1 MSTTTRTHLNGSDL
15 IVDGR
20 KFLVLGAETHN
31 SSSSTLEAIRT
42 SFRRVRDLGANTV
55 LAPVAWDLFEPEEG
69 VFDTDLIDA
78 MIATCRK
85 EGLRLIPLWFG
96 AWKNAQSTYAPSWVK
111 RNTARFPRAEIT
123 GRGTIEHLSPFGPET
138 TTADA
143 ASFRALMAHLS
154 SASAEDTVV
163 MVQVENEVGLL
174 GDSRDRSELA
184 DHGWAAAMPDDVIAA
199 IRAAPQMPAHAEWRA
214 AGAKDAGSWGDVLG
228 ESAVAHEAFMAHAY
242 AQHIHVVASAGRES
256 FPIPLFVN
264 AWLNNPPG
272 EGYAAEVPDSG
283 EGDTVALAGGAQPGS
298 YPSGGPL
305 PRVAPIW
312 TATAPSL
319 DFLAPDIY
327 FGEAGTIFDE
337 FSQVAGKLFIPE
349 MRRSSTGVGH
359 MFLAIGQ
366 YRAIG
371 VSPFGVDSLQP
382 GDTDEAALVDA
393 YSLLSQAGRMIS
405 AAPTA
410 ATHGFMLDTADDTAT
425 FEVGDYSV
433 TVDCRDPFGLFE
445 ASLPAYGILLAGDDG
460 EITAIGR
467 GFHLSFHRKDG
478 QKVGILSAHELAV
491 GTDGS
496 TSIARRWN
504 GDETSG
510 GVRIPALH
518 TKVASTFPIPMMT
531 SSTGIVR
538 ISLYEFPS

>member
-1 MSTTTRTHLNGSDL
+1 
-15 IVDGR
+15 
-20 KFLVLGAETHN
+20 
-31 SSSSTLEAIRT
+31 
-42 SFRRVRDLGANTV
+42 
-55 LAPVAWDLFEPEEG
+55 
-69 VFDTDLIDA
+69 
-78 MIATCRK
+78 
-85 EGLRLIPLWFG
+85 
-96 AWKNAQSTYAPSWVK
+96 
-111 RNTARFPRAEIT
+111 
-123 GRGTIEHLSPFGPET
+123 
-138 TTADA
+138 
-143 ASFRALMAHLS
+143 MAHLS
-154 SASAEDTVV
+154 SASAENTVV

-174 GDSRDRSELA
+174 GDSRDRSTLA
-184 DHGWAAAMPDDVIAA
+184 DDAWAAAMPDDVIAA
-199 IRAAPQMPAHAEWRA
+199 IRAAPQMPAHAEWRT

-242 AQHIHVVASAGRES
+242 ARHIEAVASAGRES
-256 FPIPLFVN
+256 FSIPLFVN

-272 EGYAAEVPDSG
+272 DGYAAEASDTD
-283 EGDTVALAGGAQPGS
+283 EGDTVAMAGGAQPGS

-327 FGEAGTIFDE
+327 FGDAGTIMAE
-337 FSQVAGKLFIPE
+337 FSGVAGRLLIPE
-349 MRRSSTGVGH
+349 MRRDSTGVGH

-382 GDTDEAALVDA
+382 GDPDEAALVDA
-393 YSLLSQAGRMIS
+393 YSLLAQAGRMMA
-405 AAPTA
+405 AAPSA
-410 ATHGFMLDTADDTAT
+410 ATHGFMLDNAEDTAA
-425 FEVGDYSV
+425 FEFGDYSV
-433 TVDCRDPFGLFE
+433 TVDCRDPFGLYE

-467 GFHLSFHRKDG
+467 GFRLSFHRKDG

-491 GTDGS
+491 NGDGS
-496 TSIARRWN
+496 TRITRRWN

-518 TKVASTFPIPMMT
+518 TKVASDFPIPTMT

-538 ISLYEFPS
+538 ISPYEFPS